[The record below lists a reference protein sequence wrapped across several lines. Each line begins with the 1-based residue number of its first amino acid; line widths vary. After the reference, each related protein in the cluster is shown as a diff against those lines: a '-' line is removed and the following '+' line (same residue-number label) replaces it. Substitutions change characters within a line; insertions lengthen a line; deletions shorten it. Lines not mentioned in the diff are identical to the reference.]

1 MVNNVIRWLTGFIL
15 FRSQYIVY
23 ISIHVSAFSLIYV
36 LLHTK
41 KKALPITHYSKDIEG
56 TAKVMIVMTV

>member
-1 MVNNVIRWLTGFIL
+1 MVNNVIRWLTWFIL
-15 FRSQYIVY
+15 FHNQYIVY

-36 LLHTK
+36 LHIQK
-41 KKALPITHYSKDIEG
+41 NSFTHYSKDIEG